1 MPLLIEFLYDLKD
14 NVLNWANSLKE
25 NYDKSYSTDCKKPWD
40 SFNKGINK
48 YSVERRDLMRWQT
61 ISVLLLLFNGYML
74 AQFMN
79 AISPGL
85 SIALTPFWFPFQI
98 TYGWLAAI
106 VIVIVEI
113 GCGSLYCYFYF
124 EHEDN
129 PNLGIY
135 SFLKFLTI
143 FIMIFVGIVECIF
156 WSRVS
161 IVMEVGK
168 ELGIS
173 QGNIFYDLIDY
184 FLALL
189 GLAITLFEF
198 GVGYMLFKFRKYA
211 PPKSVFGQRIKFF
224 LSTLLY
230 FLIYFIPNIFC
241 RLFYGLL
248 LLISWILKLF
258 VIPGDFI
265 YENITKKYS

>member
-1 MPLLIEFLYDLKD
+1 
-14 NVLNWANSLKE
+14 
-25 NYDKSYSTDCKKPWD
+25 
-40 SFNKGINK
+40 
-48 YSVERRDLMRWQT
+48 
-61 ISVLLLLFNGYML
+61 ML
-74 AQFMN
+74 AQFIN
-79 AISPGL
+79 AVSPGL
-85 SIALTPFWFPFQI
+85 ALALTPFWFPFQI
-98 TYGWLAAI
+98 TYGVLASL

-135 SFLKFLTI
+135 SFLKFITV

-161 IVMEVGK
+161 VVTEIGK
-168 ELGIS
+168 ELAFS
-173 QGNIFYDLIDY
+173 EGNILNDFIDY

-198 GVGYMLFKFRKYA
+198 GVGYMLFKFREYA
-211 PPKSVFGQRIKFF
+211 PPKSVFGQRAKYF
-224 LSTLLY
+224 LSSLLY
-230 FLIYFIPNIFC
+230 FLIYFVPNIVC

-248 LLISWILKLF
+248 LLISWLLKLF
-258 VIPGDFI
+258 VLPGNFI
-265 YENITKKYS
+265 YENLAKKYS